1 MPDAVPGTVPRPV
14 RRGGLGLAGLLLLAL
29 ALAVVLSLALGSH
42 PIAPGT
48 VWHALSGT
56 DHSAAAEIVRGQ
68 RVPRTV
74 LGLAAGAALGLAGA
88 VMQALTRNPLAD
100 PGLLGVNAGAALAV
114 VLGVAVGGSMGV
126 GGYLWL
132 ALAGAALATIGVY
145 VLAGTGQ
152 AVRGPTRLVLAG
164 VAVSA
169 ALTALT
175 QTVVLAD
182 REAFN
187 EFRFWITGSLEGR
200 GWPAVLAVAPLLAVG
215 AGLALALGPALGV
228 LALGEDAARAVGVH
242 LGRTRALAV
251 AAVALLAGSAT
262 AAVGPIVFVGLAA
275 PLTARAVL
283 GHHPRR
289 VALAAMLLGAVWLLL
304 ADVLAR
310 VLLAP
315 QELAAG
321 VVAAILGG
329 PLFVALVSRR
339 RVASL

>member
-1 MPDAVPGTVPRPV
+1 VAGLWLAA
-14 RRGGLGLAGLLLLAL
+14 LGLLVV
-29 ALAVVLSLALGSH
+29 AVLLSLALGSH
-42 PIAPGT
+42 PIAPAR
-48 VWHALSGT
+48 VWQAIWHDDGST
-56 DHSAAAEIVRGQ
+56 EAAIVRGQ

-74 LGLAAGAALGLAGA
+74 LGLVAGAALGLAGA

-100 PGLLGVNAGAALAV
+100 PGILGVNAGAALAV
-114 VLGVAVGGSMGV
+114 VLGVALSGSLGAGAMGI

-132 ALAGAALATIGVY
+132 ALAGAAIATVGVY
-145 VLAGTGQ
+145 VLAGTGR
-152 AVRGPTRLVLAG
+152 AMRGPARLALAG

-182 REAFN
+182 QEAFN

-200 GWPAVLAVAPLLAVG
+200 GWSAVWAVGPLLAIG
-215 AGLALALGPALGV
+215 AAVALVLGPALGV

-251 AAVALLAGSAT
+251 VAVTLLAGGAT
-262 AAVGPIVFVGLAA
+262 AAIGPVGFVGLAA

-283 GHHPRR
+283 GHHQRR
-289 VALAAMLLGAVWLLL
+289 VALASILLGATWLLL

-310 VLLAP
+310 VVIAP

-321 VVAAILGG
+321 VVAAIAGG
-329 PLFVALVSRR
+329 PVFVALVSRR
-339 RVASL
+339 KVPAL